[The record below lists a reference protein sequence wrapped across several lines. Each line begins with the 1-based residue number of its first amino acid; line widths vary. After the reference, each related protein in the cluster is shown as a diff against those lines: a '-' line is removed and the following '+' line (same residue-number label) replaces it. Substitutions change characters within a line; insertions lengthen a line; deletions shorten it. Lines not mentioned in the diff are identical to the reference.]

1 MSINEIAEWAKSSR
15 INQPLSEG
23 MSMENLWSPWRM
35 KYITDNEK
43 PGECI
48 FCSYP
53 KMKDG
58 LENLIVHRGKSTF
71 VILNRYP
78 YTSGHLM
85 VVPYQHVASIEELTS
100 EIRAEIMEMVNESLG
115 ILRKV
120 YQPEGF
126 NMGINVGSAAGA
138 GIAEHA
144 HVHIVPRWGGDT
156 NFMSV
161 TGETRVIPEDMEV
174 TYERII
180 GAWK

>member
-1 MSINEIAEWAKSSR
+1 
-15 INQPLSEG
+15 
-23 MSMENLWSPWRM
+23 MENLWSPWRM

-58 LENLIVHRGKSTF
+58 VENLIVHRGKTAF

-85 VVPYQHVASIEELTS
+85 VVPFQHVSTIEELTP
-100 EIRAEIMEMVNESLG
+100 EIRTEIMEIVNESLG

-126 NMGINVGSAAGA
+126 NIGINVGSAAGA

-156 NFMSV
+156 NFMST

-174 TYERII
+174 TYKRISS
-180 GAWK
+180 AWK